1 MVHSPGEDDDMGD
14 ATATVIAGGIGFVAA
29 VIGAA
34 IAGRYAERGA
44 KAGGRKA
51 VEAALAQVQGQAAA
65 EHWQWVR
72 SQRYQSFAALLAAYT
87 ALDEVLARITPEVR
101 GGTPLDVATRD
112 ELRRAALEL
121 QDKTSLLALWGPDEG
136 RLLAYALTRKAVAAV
151 SSLLQVEREISEGQS
166 PAWSAYEQ
174 ARSGMTEGYAA
185 FLQRAGEIIRDPMQ
199 AVT

>member
-1 MVHSPGEDDDMGD
+1 MGD
-14 ATATVIAGGIGFVAA
+14 ATATVIAGGIGLVAA
-29 VIGAA
+29 VIGAV

-72 SQRYQSFAALLAAYT
+72 SQRYQSFASLLAAYT
-87 ALDEVLARITPEVR
+87 ALDEVLARVTPEVSD
-101 GGTPLDVATRD
+101 GVPLDVATKD

-121 QDKTSLLALWGPDEG
+121 QDKTSLLALWGPDEA
-136 RLLAYALTRKAVAAV
+136 RALAYALTQKTVVAVR
-151 SSLLQVEREISEGQS
+151 SLLQ
-166 PAWSAYEQ
+166 AEQ
-174 ARSGMTEGYAA
+174 ATTLQGRSPEWSIYERARGGMAEAYAA

-199 AVT
+199 TVS